1 MKDDLA
7 LLIDKLNSAKI
18 NEPSTFFD
26 DPRTQNYNDKKIDIR
41 LRKILANI
49 NKSSWCWTLFSC
61 QGHKHKGGAKSLPYM
76 VFIVKNRCKYKLLEL
91 LHDTLS
97 NDVSIN
103 FPLIGESL
111 EVSSGYCDEN
121 FSLITVW
128 WSAQFLQNND
138 KLNKLHKK
146 FEMMSEVILE
156 TNL

>member
-1 MKDDLA
+1 
-7 LLIDKLNSAKI
+7 
-18 NEPSTFFD
+18 
-26 DPRTQNYNDKKIDIR
+26 
-41 LRKILANI
+41 
-49 NKSSWCWTLFSC
+49 
-61 QGHKHKGGAKSLPYM
+61 
-76 VFIVKNRCKYKLLEL
+76 LLEL
-91 LHDTLS
+91 LHNTLS

-146 FEMMSEVILE
+146 FEMMSEVIFE